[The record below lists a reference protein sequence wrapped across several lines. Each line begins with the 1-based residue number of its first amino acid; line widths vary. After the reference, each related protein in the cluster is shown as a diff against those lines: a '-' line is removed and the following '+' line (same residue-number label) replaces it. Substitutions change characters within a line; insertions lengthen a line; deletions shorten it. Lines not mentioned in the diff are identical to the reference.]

1 MMVNSLEATKVA
13 KKVATVEVVNDCSSW
28 NGSQA
33 RFYYGRIPSIKICAP
48 EMDSPFDIQESV
60 QHEAI
65 HLAQWCRGAQ
75 SVYNISSLKSEG
87 RKNGFTADVD
97 YAHEMASEHY
107 DKSEYDSEFEA
118 YYFMDASGSD
128 IADMLNKACK

>member
-65 HLAQWCRGAQ
+65 HLAQWCNGSQ
-75 SVYNISSLKSEG
+75 SFYNIDAMKREDRDKHASSL
-87 RKNGFTADVD
+87 DW
-97 YAHEMASEHY
+97 AHEMASKYYKPH
-107 DKSEYDSEFEA
+107 KYDSEFEA
-118 YYFMDASGSD
+118 YYLMDNSPNYITEMIHEG
-128 IADMLNKACK
+128 CK

>member
-1 MMVNSLEATKVA
+1 MIALPGMAHRLGFITG
-13 KKVATVEVVNDCSSW
+13 T
-28 NGSQA
+28 
-33 RFYYGRIPSIKICAP
+33 YSIKICAP

-97 YAHEMASEHY
+97 YAHKMASEHY
-107 DKSEYDSEFEA
+107 DKSEYDS
-118 YYFMDASGSD
+118 
-128 IADMLNKACK
+128 I